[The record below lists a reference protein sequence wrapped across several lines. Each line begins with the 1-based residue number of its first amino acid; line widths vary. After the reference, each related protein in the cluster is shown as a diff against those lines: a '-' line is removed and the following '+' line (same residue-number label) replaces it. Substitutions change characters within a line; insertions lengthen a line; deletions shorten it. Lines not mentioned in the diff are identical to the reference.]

1 MSATDDVLFNGEVW
15 RPALEKYAAVTNLTV
30 VVYGVDHKI
39 ACGPIHP
46 TPLFDLFTEY
56 AYDSGIFT
64 ECASRSLS
72 GALPAAS
79 LSVVPAYGLTV
90 IGTPLV
96 LEGETVGA
104 LVAGFALSNFPQR
117 PHIERLAGDSRI
129 PFDKLWEAV
138 RSSQPA
144 PEPRLLLY
152 GELLELLGNSLVRGT
167 HLTHQYREVLSRA
180 QQLTLDAER
189 ANRLTDESLLQMSH
203 MASHDPLTG
212 LPNRMLLEERIVRA
226 ITVARRYQRQLAVL
240 FLDVDRFKHIND
252 SLGHGVGD
260 RLLQSV
266 AERLTASI
274 RGSDTVSRQGGD
286 EFVVL
291 LSEVANAPAAAASA
305 QKIISKL
312 TSPHVTSG
320 HELHVSVSIGISVF
334 PGDGDDATTLIKC
347 ADTAMYQAK
356 ALGRDQYQFF
366 TANMNARAVER
377 LALESSLR
385 TALKRQEFLLHYQPK
400 MNLNTGSMIGAEAL
414 IRWQHPDRGL
424 VRPTQFVP
432 IAEDSGLIVPVG
444 QWVLFEACRQAR
456 AWQDAGLR
464 PVPVSVNI
472 SAVEFRSKG
481 FLDGV
486 REILRETR
494 LEPHYLELELTER
507 VLMEPGDTTV
517 AVLRALK
524 DLGVQL
530 SVDDFGT
537 GYSSLSYLR
546 KFPIDSLKLDQSF
559 VHEISNDSEG
569 APIVTAVISMGK
581 SLNYRV
587 VAEGVETVEQL
598 VFLQAQLCAE
608 GQGYLFSPPL
618 AALELAGFLKAS

>member
-1 MSATDDVLFNGEVW
+1 MSRTDGVLFDDARW
-15 RPALEKYAAVTNLTV
+15 RPALETFAAVTNLTV
-30 VVYGVDHKI
+30 VAYGADQKVV
-39 ACGPIHP
+39 CGPVNP
-46 TPLFDLFTEY
+46 TPLYDLFTAH
-56 AYDSGIFT
+56 AYDAGIFS
-64 ECASRSLS
+64 ECASQSLA
-72 GALPAAS
+72 GALPAPS
-79 LSVVPAYGLTV
+79 LSVAPAYGLSV

-96 LEGETVGA
+96 LEEETVGA
-104 LVAGFALSNFPQR
+104 LVAGYAHSALPERSQ
-117 PHIERLAGDSRI
+117 IERLAGDSKI
-129 PFDKLWEAV
+129 PFDILWGTIQATESVSEA
-138 RSSQPA
+138 
-144 PEPRLLLY
+144 RLALF
-152 GELLELLGNSLVRGT
+152 GELLQLLGNSMLRDA
-167 HLTHQYREVLSRA
+167 HLTHQYGEVVARA

-226 ITVARRYQRQLAVL
+226 ITVARRYQRQLAIL

-252 SLGHGVGD
+252 SLGHEVGD
-260 RLLQSV
+260 RLLQSL
-266 AERLTASI
+266 AERLIGSV
-274 RGSDTVSRQGGD
+274 RSSDTVSRQGGD

-291 LSEVANAPAAAASA
+291 LSEVAHAPAAAASA

-312 TSPHVTSG
+312 TAPHVTAG

-334 PGDGDDATTLIKC
+334 PGDGDDAATLIKC

-366 TANMNARAVER
+366 TATMNARAVER

-385 TALKRQEFLLHYQPK
+385 GALRRQEFLLHYQPK
-400 MNLNTGSMIGAEAL
+400 MNLHTGTMIGAEAL

-444 QWVLFEACRQAR
+444 QWVLLEACRQAR
-456 AWQDAGLR
+456 EWQDAGLR

-481 FLDGV
+481 FLEGV
-486 REILRETR
+486 GEILRETR
-494 LEPHYLELELTER
+494 LDPGFLELELTER
-507 VLMEPGDTTV
+507 VLMEQGDSTV

-537 GYSSLSYLR
+537 GYSNLSYLR

-559 VHEISNDSEG
+559 VHEIANDSEG

-598 VFLQAQLCAE
+598 AFLQSQLCAE

-618 AALELAGFLKAS
+618 AANDLVGFLKAS

>member
-1 MSATDDVLFNGEVW
+1 
-15 RPALEKYAAVTNLTV
+15 
-30 VVYGVDHKI
+30 
-39 ACGPIHP
+39 
-46 TPLFDLFTEY
+46 
-56 AYDSGIFT
+56 
-64 ECASRSLS
+64 
-72 GALPAAS
+72 
-79 LSVVPAYGLTV
+79 
-90 IGTPLV
+90 
-96 LEGETVGA
+96 
-104 LVAGFALSNFPQR
+104 
-117 PHIERLAGDSRI
+117 
-129 PFDKLWEAV
+129 
-138 RSSQPA
+138 
-144 PEPRLLLY
+144 
-152 GELLELLGNSLVRGT
+152 
-167 HLTHQYREVLSRA
+167 
-180 QQLTLDAER
+180 
-189 ANRLTDESLLQMSH
+189 
-203 MASHDPLTG
+203 
-212 LPNRMLLEERIVRA
+212 
-226 ITVARRYQRQLAVL
+226 
-240 FLDVDRFKHIND
+240 
-252 SLGHGVGD
+252 
-260 RLLQSV
+260 
-266 AERLTASI
+266 
-274 RGSDTVSRQGGD
+274 VSRQGGD

-291 LSEVANAPAAAASA
+291 LSEVAHAPAAAASA
-305 QKIISKL
+305 QKIITKL
-312 TSPHVTSG
+312 TAPHFTAG
-320 HELHVSVSIGISVF
+320 HELHVSVSIGISVY
-334 PGDGDDATTLIKC
+334 PGDGEDAATLIKC

-366 TANMNARAVER
+366 TATMNARAVER

-385 TALKRQEFLLHYQPK
+385 GALKRQEFLLHYQPK
-400 MNLNTGSMIGAEAL
+400 MNLHTGTMIGAEAL

-456 AWQDAGLR
+456 EWQDGGLR
-464 PVPVSVNI
+464 PIPVSVNI

-486 REILRETR
+486 REILSQTR
-494 LEPHYLELELTER
+494 LDPMFLELELTER

-537 GYSSLSYLR
+537 GYSNLSYLR

-559 VHEISNDSEG
+559 VHEIANDSEG

-598 VFLQAQLCAE
+598 AFLQAQLCAE

-618 AALELAGFLKAS
+618 AANDLAGFLKAG

>member
-1 MSATDDVLFNGEVW
+1 MSRTDDVLFNAEVW
-15 RPALEKYAAVTNLTV
+15 RPALEKFAAVSNLTIVAYGADHRV
-30 VVYGVDHKI
+30 V
-39 ACGPIHP
+39 CGPVHP
-46 TPLFDLFTEY
+46 TPLFDLFTEH
-56 AYDSGIFT
+56 AHDAGIFS
-64 ECASRSLS
+64 ECANRSLN
-72 GALPAAS
+72 GALPSPS
-79 LSVVPAYGLTV
+79 LSVVPAYGLSV
-90 IGTPLV
+90 IGTPLL
-96 LEGETVGA
+96 LEDETVGA
-104 LVAGFALSNFPQR
+104 LVGGYALSSFPQR
-117 PHIERLAGDSRI
+117 GQIERLASDSNI
-129 PFDKLWEAV
+129 PFDDLWEAV
-138 RSSQPA
+138 RAYQPL
-144 PEPRLLLY
+144 PEPRLLQF
-152 GELLELLGNSLVRGT
+152 GELLQLLGNSLLRGM
-167 HLTHQYREVLSRA
+167 HLTHQYREVLTQA

-212 LPNRMLLEERIVRA
+212 LPNRMLLEERLVRA
-226 ITVARRYQRQLAVL
+226 ITVARRFGRQVAVL

-252 SLGHGVGD
+252 SLGHNVGD

-266 AERLTASI
+266 SDRLVSSV
-274 RGSDTVSRQGGD
+274 RSSDTVSRQGGD

-291 LSEVANAPAAAASA
+291 LSEVSNASSAAASA
-305 QKIISKL
+305 QKIITKL
-312 TSPHVTSG
+312 TAPHMTAG

-334 PGDGDDATTLIKC
+334 PGDGEDAATLIKC

-366 TANMNARAVER
+366 TATMNARAVER

-385 TALKRQEFLLHYQPK
+385 SALKRHEFLLHYQPK

-432 IAEDSGLIVPVG
+432 IAEDSGLIVPMG
-444 QWVLFEACRQAR
+444 QWVLLEACRQAR
-456 AWQDAGLR
+456 EWQDAGLR

-481 FLDGV
+481 FYEGV
-486 REILRETR
+486 REILHETR
-494 LEPHYLELELTER
+494 LEPQYLELELTER
-507 VLMEPGDTTV
+507 VLMEPGDSTV

-524 DLGVQL
+524 DLGLQL

-559 VHEISNDSEG
+559 VHEIANDSDG

-587 VAEGVETVEQL
+587 VAEGVETSEQL
-598 VFLQAQLCAE
+598 AFLQSQCCGE
-608 GQGYLFSPPL
+608 GQGFLFSPPL
-618 AALELAGFLKAS
+618 AANDLVGFLKAS

>member
-1 MSATDDVLFNGEVW
+1 MGTTDEVLFNGEVW
-15 RPALEKYAAVTNLTV
+15 RPALETFAAVTNLTV
-30 VVYGVDHKI
+30 AAYGADRTVV
-39 ACGPIHP
+39 CGPVNP
-46 TPLFDLFTEY
+46 TPLFDLFTEH
-56 AYDSGIFT
+56 AYDSGIFH
-64 ECASRSLS
+64 ECASRSLA
-72 GALPAAS
+72 GALPAPS
-79 LSVVPAYGLTV
+79 LSVVPEYGLSV

-96 LEGETVGA
+96 LEDETVGA
-104 LVAGFALSNFPQR
+104 LVAGYAVSSFPERQQ
-117 PHIERLAGDSRI
+117 IERLACDSKI
-129 PFDKLWEAV
+129 PFESLWEAV
-138 RSSQPA
+138 RSLQPVPELRLSQF
-144 PEPRLLLY
+144 
-152 GELLELLGNSLVRGT
+152 GELLQLLGTSLLRDA
-167 HLTHQYREVLSRA
+167 HLTHQYREVLKSA
-180 QQLTLDAER
+180 QQLTIDAER

-226 ITVARRYQRQLAVL
+226 VTVARRYQRQLAVL

-266 AERLTASI
+266 AERLSASV
-274 RGSDTVSRQGGD
+274 RSSDTVSRQGGD

-291 LSEVANAPAAAASA
+291 LSEVAHAPAAAASA
-305 QKIISKL
+305 QKIISRL
-312 TSPHVTSG
+312 TAPHVTAG

-334 PGDGDDATTLIKC
+334 PGDGDDAATLIKC

-385 TALKRQEFLLHYQPK
+385 AALKRKEFLLHYQPK
-400 MNLNTGSMIGAEAL
+400 MNLNTGAMIGAEAL

-456 AWQDAGLR
+456 AWQDTGLR

-486 REILRETR
+486 REILAETR
-494 LEPHYLELELTER
+494 LEPQFLELELTER
-507 VLMEPGDTTV
+507 VLMEPGDSTV
-517 AVLRALK
+517 DVLRALK

-559 VHEISNDSEG
+559 VHEIANDSEG

-598 VFLQAQLCAE
+598 AFLQSQLCAE

-618 AALELAGFLKAS
+618 AADDLAGFLRAS